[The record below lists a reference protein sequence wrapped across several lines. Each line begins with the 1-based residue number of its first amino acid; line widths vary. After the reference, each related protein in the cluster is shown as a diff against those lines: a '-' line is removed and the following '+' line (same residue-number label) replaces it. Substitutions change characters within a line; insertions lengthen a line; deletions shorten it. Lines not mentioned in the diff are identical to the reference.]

1 MSKLN
6 RLEDESRDS
15 IRAVLCDLS
24 VRKLSAA
31 IWYSKTDKKQY
42 IRTLASAVSFLDAC
56 VLVSVAIDDNAD
68 IRQEYTRLKNF
79 IINSSP
85 KHYNISKEID
95 SLSHIAYYINN
106 DNLPRGSKA
115 ESLIEHWD

>member
-1 MSKLN
+1 MNKLN

-24 VRKLSAA
+24 IRKLSTA

-42 IRTLASAVSFLDAC
+42 IRALASAVSFLDAC

-68 IRQEYTRLKNF
+68 IRQEYIRLKNYV
-79 IINSSP
+79 INSSP
-85 KHYNISKEID
+85 NCDNISNEID
-95 SLSHIAYYINN
+95 SLSHISYYINN
-106 DNLPRGSKA
+106 ENQPRTGQA
-115 ESLIEHWD
+115 ESLVEHWK